1 MVSSYAAFG
10 IVFMFFWGIYYLCN
24 KNNCVEYSRI
34 ELLLFY
40 IFTRI
45 VPVLMIPERKTEIW
59 ILLLLEWIIFGLLS
73 YYLYSK
79 KTEKVYMRVIAFY
92 LFCPVSILF
101 ILSGDSTGMCLSVL
115 GILLLCMADRYVKK
129 KGGTLLQFAT
139 EYFLLNIGILGW
151 IVAKK

>member
-24 KNNCVEYSRI
+24 KNNCVEYSLI

-92 LFCPVSILF
+92 LFCPLSILF
-101 ILSGDSTGMCLSVL
+101 ILSGDSTGMLYLAIALVSGCAIVYF
-115 GILLLCMADRYVKK
+115 ARKK
-129 KGGTLLQFAT
+129 AT
-139 EYFLLNIGILGW
+139 
-151 IVAKK
+151 K

>member
-79 KTEKVYMRVIAFY
+79 KTEKVYLRVIAFY
-92 LFCPVSILF
+92 LFCTVSILF
-101 ILSGDSTGMCLSVL
+101 ISFIFNCIWL
-115 GILLLCMADRYVKK
+115 R
-129 KGGTLLQFAT
+129 LQR
-139 EYFLLNIGILGW
+139 
-151 IVAKK
+151 

>member
-129 KGGTLLQFAT
+129 KEGLFCYL
-139 EYFLLNIGILGW
+139 
-151 IVAKK
+151 

>member
-1 MVSSYAAFG
+1 MSFFILKNGLGRERRGDMVSSYAAFG

-59 ILLLLEWIIFGLLS
+59 MLLLLEWIIFGLLS

-129 KGGTLLQFAT
+129 KEGLFCNL
-139 EYFLLNIGILGW
+139 
-151 IVAKK
+151 

>member
-59 ILLLLEWIIFGLLS
+59 ILLIRVDYFWIAKLLS
-73 YYLYSK
+73 
-79 KTEKVYMRVIAFY
+79 
-92 LFCPVSILF
+92 LF
-101 ILSGDSTGMCLSVL
+101 
-115 GILLLCMADRYVKK
+115 K
-129 KGGTLLQFAT
+129 
-139 EYFLLNIGILGW
+139 EN
-151 IVAKK
+151 

>member
-45 VPVLMIPERKTEIW
+45 VPVLMIPE
-59 ILLLLEWIIFGLLS
+59 
-73 YYLYSK
+73 
-79 KTEKVYMRVIAFY
+79 
-92 LFCPVSILF
+92 
-101 ILSGDSTGMCLSVL
+101 
-115 GILLLCMADRYVKK
+115 
-129 KGGTLLQFAT
+129 
-139 EYFLLNIGILGW
+139 
-151 IVAKK
+151 